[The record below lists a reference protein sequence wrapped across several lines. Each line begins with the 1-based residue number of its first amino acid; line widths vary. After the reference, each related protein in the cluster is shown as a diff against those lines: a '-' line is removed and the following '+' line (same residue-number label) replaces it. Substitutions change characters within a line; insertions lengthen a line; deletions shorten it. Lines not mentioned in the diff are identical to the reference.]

1 MFGNVERLRPTTSAR
16 PKKVRAALLVPVR
29 PAASWPS
36 EWIAAMRAGVAAAEP
51 QDPIVRLR
59 RDDGTIETHDWT
71 DPRIDLTTPLAPWRI
86 PRWVHGQRHYSG
98 RYWCA
103 TTTGHLLYESRLELA
118 RAIYADFDRTVN
130 HIVAQP
136 FQLEAKV
143 DGKTRRYTPDYL
155 LLTSKDPVVVEV
167 KPRNWLTRPKVIR
180 RTTLARQLVEQRG
193 WQYEVWSEPP
203 PAEFVNLK
211 FLAGY
216 RNKRLFDEKVAAALS
231 DREVDGRTFEEVCR
245 NENRWSQPIVRSHLL
260 HLMWTGR
267 IITDIE
273 IPLSPKSLLN
283 KRIKQ

>member
-1 MFGNVERLRPTTSAR
+1 
-16 PKKVRAALLVPVR
+16 
-29 PAASWPS
+29 
-36 EWIAAMRAGVAAAEP
+36 MRAGVATAEP
-51 QDPIVRLR
+51 QDAIVHLR
-59 RDDGTIETHDWT
+59 RDDGTVETHDWT

-103 TTTGHLLYESRLELA
+103 TTTKHLLYESRLELA

-130 HIVAQP
+130 CIVAQP

-193 WQYEVWSEPP
+193 LQYEVWSEPP
-203 PAEFVNLK
+203 PVEFANLT
-211 FLAGY
+211 FLAV
-216 RNKRLFDEKVAAALS
+216 LFALPEAHSEGFGPAHRMRAQLRRRYLEFTESVAAHSRVVVAVDHPFRLIESVAAIRADGQLRADTPHELALGCL
-231 DREVDGRTFEEVCR
+231 RLAGRLNGLSAVTEQA
-245 NENRWSQPIVRSHLL
+245 SALLRSMNATSVPEL
-260 HLMWTGR
+260 R
-267 IITDIE
+267 
-273 IPLSPKSLLN
+273 
-283 KRIKQ
+283 